1 MVVNSASGGAWP
13 VAQKSRATDWS
24 SGDRDIE
31 LDGERYS
38 WRKREEW
45 EKIVDVPRM
54 SGVSFALAMKV
65 KNATDLVW
73 LEAAGWAMRSDCD
86 PGRCGPLPRA
96 RAWLA
101 RRVHDGEGRERTTSQ
116 RLVQRSG
123 RVLLRGGAICPARAR
138 RCQRSPTNRCDMGGG
153 APDRRR
159 GLRGAAC
166 DPRLPLWGLSS
177 APRSGSRSRRCGERF
192 RALIPKANQQLPQ
205 FGRSRPRYATF
216 RTG

>member
-38 WRKREEW
+38 WRKREAW

-86 PGRCGPLPRA
+86 LARCGSHRELVRGSRA
-96 RAWLA
+96 EFT
-101 RRVHDGEGRERTTSQ
+101 DGEGRERTT
-116 RLVQRSG
+116 
-123 RVLLRGGAICPARAR
+123 
-138 RCQRSPTNRCDMGGG
+138 
-153 APDRRR
+153 
-159 GLRGAAC
+159 
-166 DPRLPLWGLSS
+166 
-177 APRSGSRSRRCGERF
+177 
-192 RALIPKANQQLPQ
+192 
-205 FGRSRPRYATF
+205 
-216 RTG
+216 